1 MMRKHHPLL
10 RAAVLLLWTA
20 ACWRL
25 FVPALDVP
33 TQELRAN
40 ALASMQGTLLL
51 LLLAGAWLL
60 LRLLP
65 GLDTTPWRAVPF
77 LCLGV
82 GCGLFGGGTGE
93 LLAVQAMK
101 KHPELQKQ
109 NEIAERDERNV
120 AIGNAAKAKGYDVMT
135 FAFGAMLLF
144 SVLME
149 ADLALTLVMVAVYL
163 FIQFYSLWWRFKL
176 EKEM

>member
-1 MMRKHHPLL
+1 MTKRRRQGWM
-10 RAAVLLLWTA
+10 
-20 ACWRL
+20 L
-25 FVPALDVP
+25 F
-33 TQELRAN
+33 
-40 ALASMQGTLLL
+40 LAGL

-120 AIGNAAKAKGYDVMT
+120 AIGNAAKAKGYDVLT

>member
-1 MMRKHHPLL
+1 MAEHVIMDANGIRRTL
-10 RAAVLLLWTA
+10 V
-20 ACWRL
+20 RL
-25 FVPALDVP
+25 A
-33 TQELRAN
+33 
-40 ALASMQGTLLL
+40 
-51 LLLAGAWLL
+51 
-60 LRLLP
+60 
-65 GLDTTPWRAVPF
+65 
-77 LCLGV
+77 
-82 GCGLFGGGTGE
+82 
-93 LLAVQAMK
+93 
-101 KHPELQKQ
+101 H
-109 NEIAERDERNV
+109 EIAERDERNV

>member
-1 MMRKHHPLL
+1 MR
-10 RAAVLLLWTA
+10 RMRNDQTETA
-20 ACWRL
+20 
-25 FVPALDVP
+25 
-33 TQELRAN
+33 
-40 ALASMQGTLLL
+40 
-51 LLLAGAWLL
+51 
-60 LRLLP
+60 
-65 GLDTTPWRAVPF
+65 GLDALSGGAAPAGRGLAAAEAAARPGYHPWRAVPF

>member
-1 MMRKHHPLL
+1 
-10 RAAVLLLWTA
+10 
-20 ACWRL
+20 
-25 FVPALDVP
+25 
-33 TQELRAN
+33 
-40 ALASMQGTLLL
+40 
-51 LLLAGAWLL
+51 
-60 LRLLP
+60 
-65 GLDTTPWRAVPF
+65 
-77 LCLGV
+77 
-82 GCGLFGGGTGE
+82 
-93 LLAVQAMK
+93 MK

-135 FAFGAMLLF
+135 FSFGAMLLF

>member
-1 MMRKHHPLL
+1 MKTKTLTIQLNDEQLPILPVEPEAHLSFTTHADGNELEL
-10 RAAVLLLWTA
+10 TGNRA
-20 ACWRL
+20 
-25 FVPALDVP
+25 
-33 TQELRAN
+33 
-40 ALASMQGTLLL
+40 GL

>member
-1 MMRKHHPLL
+1 MNNKPAVITLSIGVLFLVATLAFAFNLGGVSDALPLGAQ
-10 RAAVLLLWTA
+10 AAFGLGGCA
-20 ACWRL
+20 
-25 FVPALDVP
+25 FALIV
-33 TQELRAN
+33 
-40 ALASMQGTLLL
+40 
-51 LLLAGAWLL
+51 
-60 LRLLP
+60 
-65 GLDTTPWRAVPF
+65 
-77 LCLGV
+77 
-82 GCGLFGGGTGE
+82 CGLFALAHKPTRKE
-93 LLAVQAMK
+93 LV
-101 KHPELQKQ
+101 EQ
-109 NEIAERDERNV
+109 NDERNV